1 MDNPCI
7 HVSKQAKKY
16 KKIHWQS
23 WIKHQAVLAKV
34 NTMGPTIHLTNIHIF
49 RVSYF
54 PEGTGPPGG
63 QTRRLARFTLSAANA
78 TSQDHINKVSS
89 GSVLFK
95 TFFVRLFHLCVC
107 VLFRF
112 RPRRSS
118 LMQRPPRGVRLRG
131 LRVPVEAS
139 LDGLHGDALGRPPL
153 VQGEQGLEQG
163 VDVGLKALSL
173 HPALQHL
180 LHLVAGVGVL
190 RDPDV
195 VVAHPD
201 APE

>member
-1 MDNPCI
+1 M
-7 HVSKQAKKY
+7 
-16 KKIHWQS
+16 
-23 WIKHQAVLAKV
+23 L
-34 NTMGPTIHLTNIHIF
+34 F
-49 RVSYF
+49 R
-54 PEGTGPPGG
+54 
-63 QTRRLARFTLSAANA
+63 
-78 TSQDHINKVSS
+78 S

-180 LHLVAGVGVL
+180 VHLVAGVGVL
-190 RDPDV
+190 RDADV

-201 APE
+201 GPEELVVDLHLQVLVEEVETGLQRCFLSLENERKKDEQ